1 MTRRAEIETTKGSF
15 VAEFSSR
22 GLKRLEFPG
31 KKAARKSGAPSQAP
45 LDPRQQRWLQLTE
58 SALRDVIA
66 GRKPRALPPMDWE
79 GRTEFQQNVW
89 RALLR
94 ITPGETM
101 TYAAIGKVLGK
112 PLAARAIG
120 GACGANPIPVLVPC
134 HRVLAANGRL
144 GGFSG
149 GLDWKRR
156 LLAIEGVEAK

>member
-1 MTRRAEIETTKGSF
+1 MTRCAEIETTEGSF

-31 KKAARKSGAPSQAP
+31 KKTARKSSAPPQAA

-58 SALRDVIA
+58 SAVNDVMA

-79 GRTEFQQNVW
+79 GCTEFQQTVW

-94 ITPGETM
+94 ISPGETK

>member
-1 MTRRAEIETTKGSF
+1 MTRCAEIETTEGTF

-22 GLKRLEFPG
+22 GLKRLDFPG
-31 KKAARKSGAPSQAP
+31 RKAARKPGAPPRVP
-45 LDPRQQRWLQLTE
+45 LDSCQQRWLRLTD
-58 SALRDVIA
+58 SALNDVIA
-66 GRKPRALPPMDWE
+66 GRKPKALPPMDWE
-79 GRTEFQQNVW
+79 GSTEFQQNVW

-94 ITPGETM
+94 ITPGETK
-101 TYAAIGKVLGK
+101 TYAAIGKVLGR

-156 LLAIEGVEAK
+156 LLAIEGIAAK

>member
-1 MTRRAEIETTKGSF
+1 MTRCAVIETTEGSF

-31 KKAARKSGAPSQAP
+31 KKAVRKSIATQQAP
-45 LDPRQQRWLQLTE
+45 MDPRQQRWLQLTE
-58 SALRDVIA
+58 SALGDVMA

-79 GRTEFQQNVW
+79 GSTAFQQNVW

-94 ITPGETM
+94 ITPGETK

-120 GACGANPIPVLVPC
+120 GACGANPIPFLVPC

-156 LLAIEGVEAK
+156 LLAIEGVAAK

>member
-1 MTRRAEIETTKGSF
+1 MTTCAGIETTEGSF

-31 KKAARKSGAPSQAP
+31 TKASRKSIMPPPAPMDA
-45 LDPRQQRWLQLTE
+45 RQQRWLQLAA
-58 SALRDVIA
+58 SALNDVMA

-79 GRTEFQQNVW
+79 GSTEFQQDVW

-94 ITPGETM
+94 IAPGETK
-101 TYAAIGKVLGK
+101 TYAAIGKALGK
-112 PLAARAIG
+112 PLAARAVG

-149 GLDWKRR
+149 GLGWKRR
-156 LLAIEGVEAK
+156 LLALEGIAAK